1 MKERV
6 CPQPFPAVG
15 TSGAARFLGF
25 WHVATDWA
33 NQNEAG
39 DLSGKR
45 VAIVGKLAGMTRR
58 EVFAALREAEAT
70 PSEKVDDRVD
80 IVVFGENDL
89 GGLGDQAISE
99 ELQEKAAAG
108 DLKFISETTLW
119 QWLGLIEPH
128 QKLHRLYTPAM
139 LSDLLGVSKSIIRRW
154 HRRGLIVPARQVRSL
169 PYFDYREVATAKQL
183 ASMLASGMSPD
194 RIERQLSAISEYL
207 PDVQRP
213 LVQLSVM
220 VEGRDILLRQG
231 EGLVEPGGQM
241 RFDFDREEDFTEAF
255 NVVDPGSETPETAAQ
270 WDSRAADYEDDE
282 QLEEAIR
289 CLRSALSIGGPNAER
304 SFRLAELLYRAGHLD
319 GAIERYHTAIEL
331 DPEMIEARANLG
343 CVLAESG
350 QLVEAVTALRD
361 AIEVYDDY
369 CDAHYHLARTLD
381 ELGREREA
389 ASHWEKCLQLNP
401 DSPWADEAYARL
413 NPEEV

>member
-1 MKERV
+1 MFLRCES
-6 CPQPFPAVG
+6 
-15 TSGAARFLGF
+15 TTAASILGI
-25 WHVATDWA
+25 WHVATDSA
-33 NQNEAG
+33 NRNESS

-45 VAIVGKLAGMTRR
+45 VALVGKLAGMTRR
-58 EVFAALREAEAT
+58 EVFAALRQVDAI
-70 PSEKVDDRVD
+70 PSEKLDERVD
-80 IVVFGENDL
+80 LVVFGEDDL
-89 GGLGDQAISE
+89 TGISDPAISTQ
-99 ELQEKAAAG
+99 LQAKAAQG
-108 DLKFISETTLW
+108 DLQFISETTLW

-139 LSDLLGVSKSIIRRW
+139 LSDLLGVSQSIIRRW

-169 PYFDYREVATAKQL
+169 PYFDYREVSTAKQL
-183 ASMLASGMSPD
+183 AAMLASGMSPD
-194 RIERQLSAISEYL
+194 RIERQLSAISQYL

-241 RFDFDREEDFTEAF
+241 RFDFDREEAEEDVFQ
-255 NVVDPGSETPETAAQ
+255 VVDPGNDQPETADQ
-270 WDSRAADYEDDE
+270 WDARAADYEDDE
-282 QLEEAIR
+282 QLDEAIR
-289 CLRSALSIGGPNAER
+289 CLRSAIAVGGPSAER
-304 SFRLAELLYRAGHLD
+304 SFRLAELLYRAGYLD
-319 GAIERYHTAIEL
+319 GAIERYHMAIEL

-350 QLVEAVTALRD
+350 QLVEATTALRE

-369 CDAHYHLARTLD
+369 CDAHFHLARTLD
-381 ELGREREA
+381 ELGRQREA
-389 ASHWEKCLQLNP
+389 TVHWEKCLALNP

-413 NPEEV
+413 YPDEAS

>member
-1 MKERV
+1 
-6 CPQPFPAVG
+6 
-15 TSGAARFLGF
+15 
-25 WHVATDWA
+25 VATDWA
-33 NQNEAG
+33 KSNEAG

-58 EVFAALREAEAT
+58 EVYTALRQAEAT
-70 PSEKVDDRVD
+70 PSEKIDDRVD
-80 IVVFGENDL
+80 VIVFGENDL
-89 GGLGDQAISE
+89 TGLGDQGVSP

-154 HRRGLIVPARQVRSL
+154 HRRGLIIPARQVRSL

-183 ASMLASGMSPD
+183 AVMLASGLSPD

-241 RFDFDREEDFTEAF
+241 RFDFDRDEDFADEF
-255 NVVDPGSETPETAAQ
+255 NVVDPESYEPETAEQ
-270 WDSRAADYEDDE
+270 WDARAADYEDDE

-289 CLRSALSIGGPNAER
+289 CLRSALAIGGACAER

-319 GAIERYHTAIEL
+319 GAAERYHTAIEL
-331 DPEMIEARANLG
+331 DPDMIEARANLG
-343 CVLAESG
+343 CVLAETG
-350 QLVEAVTALRD
+350 QLVEAVSALRD

-389 ASHWEKCLQLNP
+389 VSHWQKCLELNP
-401 DSPWADEAYARL
+401 DSPWADEAYQRL
-413 NPEEV
+413 NPEEA

>member
-1 MKERV
+1 M
-6 CPQPFPAVG
+6 
-15 TSGAARFLGF
+15 
-25 WHVATDWA
+25 ATDSA
-33 NQNEAG
+33 NRNETG

-58 EVFAALREAEAT
+58 EVFTALREAGAH
-70 PSEKVDDRVD
+70 PSEKLDDRVD
-80 IVVFGENDL
+80 VVVFGEDDL
-89 GGLGDQAISE
+89 TGIGDQAISPD
-99 ELQEKAAAG
+99 LQEKAASG
-108 DLKFISETTLW
+108 DLQFISETTLW

-139 LSDLLGVSKSIIRRW
+139 LSDLLGVPQQIIRRW

-169 PYFDYREVATAKQL
+169 PYFDYREVSTAKQL
-183 ASMLASGMSPD
+183 AAMLASGLSPD

-241 RFDFDREEDFTEAF
+241 RFDFDREDDFTDTF
-255 NVVDPGSETPETAAQ
+255 SIVDPSEELPETANQ
-270 WDSRAADYEDDE
+270 WESRAADYEDDE
-282 QLEEAIR
+282 QLDEAIR
-289 CLRSALSIGGPNAER
+289 CMRSALSIGGPSADR

-331 DPEMIEARANLG
+331 EPDMIEARANLG
-343 CVLAESG
+343 CVLAETG
-350 QLVEAVTALRD
+350 RLVEAVSALRQ

-389 ASHWEKCLQLNP
+389 TTHWEKCLELNP

-413 NPEEV
+413 HPEAD